1 MRLRPELRDPS
12 TVATVLAFAGMVTGT
27 QGEWNRA
34 TALYEE
40 GLALYREVGEPGGIL
55 SCLQPLGIIA
65 LIQADYQAAAPLLR
79 KACALRARW
88 TIR

>member
-40 GLALYREVGEPGGIL
+40 GLALYREVGSPEAY
-55 SCLQPLGIIA
+55 S
-65 LIQADYQAAAPLLR
+65 
-79 KACALRARW
+79 RASSPSVSSR
-88 TIR
+88 